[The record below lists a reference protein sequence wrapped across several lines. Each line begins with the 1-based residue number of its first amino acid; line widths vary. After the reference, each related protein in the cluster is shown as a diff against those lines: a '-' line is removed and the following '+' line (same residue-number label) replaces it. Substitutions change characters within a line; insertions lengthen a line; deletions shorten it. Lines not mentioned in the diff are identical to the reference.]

1 MIRFGYAQEIITP
14 PVGVKLSGYINERP
28 NEGMYDDL
36 MVKAI
41 MLESKGTRFGL
52 VTFDLLK
59 LLPPMLAA
67 LETALTAGFG
77 RELFQNLILSA
88 THSHTASEFPADEA
102 ELAAADPR
110 TRYAFDRTVQAAVR
124 AVERAL
130 MNLQEGELEV
140 GSVYNNP
147 YGFVRRYWM
156 KDGTIVTNPGWRNPD
171 IDKEESDFDRTIGI
185 LALKQHGRLAALI
198 ANIANHG
205 DTTGGNLVSADWY
218 GRFALEIQHRLQS
231 GLPVMVVDDAS
242 GNINHFDFRQD
253 FCQTSPLEAVRI
265 GRGYAE
271 IVLDALD
278 RLEPVEEADVEI
290 RNSTVVIPTRKISD
304 AEYADAQHTLATVP
318 DIPKEGDLESQDLAR
333 KVPAALRYFAQ
344 CVIDCRDKSEPGHTV
359 RLTSVKLGKKLAF
372 MSLPGEPFS
381 GIAAAIRKQS
391 PCQYTFIIELAQ
403 SFSRYIPMPECF
415 RYGGYEVQPRLNSV
429 APNAA
434 DVLIQAAIANLRS

>member
-41 MLESKGTRFGL
+41 LFESRGTRFGL

-59 LLPPMLAA
+59 LLNPMLAA
-67 LETALTAGFG
+67 LEKALVAKFG
-77 RELFQNLILSA
+77 HELFQNLILSA
-88 THSHTASEFPADEA
+88 THSHTASEFPTTDA

-110 TRYAFDRTVQAAVR
+110 TRYAFDQTVQAAVR

-130 MNLQEGELEV
+130 MNLADGELEV

-147 YGFVRRYWM
+147 FGFVRRYRM
-156 KDGTIVTNPGWRNPD
+156 KDGSIVTNPGWRNPD
-171 IDKEESDFDRTIGI
+171 IDKPESDFDRTVGV
-185 LALKQHGRLAALI
+185 LLLKQNGRPAALI

-218 GRFALEIQHRLQS
+218 GRFAQEIQYRLRS

-242 GNINHFDFRQD
+242 GNVNHFDFHQD
-253 FCQTSPLEAVRI
+253 FRQTSPLEAVRI

-278 RLEPVEEADVEI
+278 HLEPVAEEEVEI
-290 RNSTVVIPTRKISD
+290 GNSTAVIPTRKISD
-304 AEYADAQHTLATVP
+304 AEYAEALHTLATVP

-333 KVPAALRYFAQ
+333 KVPAALRYFAR
-344 CVIDCRDKSEPGHTV
+344 CVIDCHDKSEPGHTV
-359 RLTSVKLGKKLAF
+359 RLTSIKLGRKLAF
-372 MSLPGEPFS
+372 VSLPGEPFS
-381 GIAAAIRKQS
+381 GIGAAIRKAS
-391 PCQYTFIIELAQ
+391 PCKYTFIIELAQ

-415 RYGGYEVQPRLNSV
+415 EAGGYEVQPRLNSV
-429 APNAA
+429 APDTA
-434 DVLIQAAIANLRS
+434 DILIRASLENL

>member
-41 MLESKGTRFGL
+41 ILESRGTRFGF

-59 LLPPMLAA
+59 LLNPMLAA
-67 LETALTAGFG
+67 LEKALVARFG
-77 RELFQNLILSA
+77 RELFQNLILCA
-88 THSHTASEFPADEA
+88 THSHTASEFPTTDS

-110 TRYAFDRTVQAAVR
+110 TRYAFDRTVEAAVR

-130 MNLQEGELEV
+130 MNLLPGELEV

-147 YGFVRRYWM
+147 FGFVRRYWM
-156 KDGTIVTNPGWRNPD
+156 KDGSIVTNPGWRNPD
-171 IDKEESDFDRTIGI
+171 IEKPESDFDRTVGI
-185 LALKQHGRLAALI
+185 LLLKQNGRPAALI

-218 GRFALEIQHRLQS
+218 GRFAQEVQYRLRS

-242 GNINHFDFRQD
+242 GNVNHFDFRQD

-271 IVLDALD
+271 IVLNALD
-278 RLEPVEEADVEI
+278 RLEPVAEEEVEI
-290 RNSTVVIPTRKISD
+290 KNSSVVIPTRKISD
-304 AEYADAQHTLATVP
+304 EEYAEAKHTLATVP
-318 DIPKEGDLESQDLAR
+318 DIPKQGDLESQDLAR

-359 RLTSVKLGKKLAF
+359 RLTSIKLGRKLAF
-372 MSLPGEPFS
+372 VSLPGEPFS
-381 GIAAAIRKQS
+381 GIGAAIRKAS
-391 PCQYTFIIELAQ
+391 PCKYTFIIELAQ

-415 RYGGYEVQPRLNSV
+415 EAGGYEVQPRLNSV
-429 APNAA
+429 APDTA
-434 DVLIQAAIANLRS
+434 DILIRASLENL

>member
-28 NEGMYDDL
+28 NAGMYDDL

-41 MLESKGTRFGL
+41 LIESKGTCFGI
-52 VTFDLLK
+52 VTFDLIK
-59 LLPPMLAA
+59 LLNPMLAA
-67 LETALTAGFG
+67 LEKALVAEFG
-77 RELFQNLILSA
+77 RELFRNLILCA
-88 THSHTASEFPADEA
+88 THSHTASEFPTDDEA
-102 ELAAADPR
+102 LAAADAR
-110 TRYAFDRTVQAAVR
+110 TRYAFDQTVQAAVR
-124 AVERAL
+124 AVGRAL
-130 MNLQEGELEV
+130 MNLLPGELEV

-156 KDGTIVTNPGWRNPD
+156 KDGSIVTNPGWRNPD
-171 IDKEESDFDRTIGI
+171 IDKPESDFDRTVGI
-185 LALKQHGRLAALI
+185 LLLKQNGRPAALI

-218 GRFALEIQHRLQS
+218 GRFAQEIQYRLKS

-242 GNINHFDFRQD
+242 GNVNHFDFRQD

-271 IVLDALD
+271 IVLEALD
-278 RLEPVEEADVEI
+278 RLEPVAEAEVEI
-290 RNSTVVIPTRKISD
+290 KNSTVVIPHRVISD
-304 AEYADAQHTLATVP
+304 AEYAEAKHTLATVP

-344 CVIDCRDKSEPGHTV
+344 CVIDCRDKSSPGDPV
-359 RLTSVKLGKKLAF
+359 RLTSIKLGRTLAF
-372 MSLPGEPFS
+372 ISLPGEPFS
-381 GIAAAIRKQS
+381 GIGAAVRKAS
-391 PCQYTFIIELAQ
+391 PCKYTFIIELAQ
-403 SFSRYIPMPECF
+403 SFARYIPMAECF
-415 RYGGYEVQPRLNSV
+415 RYGGYEVQPRLDSV

-434 DVLIQAAIANLRS
+434 EVLIRAAIENL